1 MKKLLSIFL
10 LSGLAFSL
18 AAQVNKDVEV
28 TRNYDPTVMDA
39 QKIWY
44 EPVITADSSGVR
56 DAFSYSIFPKSSPGN
71 FGLAPISSAKIIDSE
86 NSLPGLGYIR
96 VGAGYQISPLL
107 DFYISNKNTQSV
119 LVGFYANHRSF
130 FGKTKLE
137 NNEYTKKVKSN
148 FMNNDLGIFS
158 KFFLD
163 GSTVTLNADYSRR
176 DLYLY
181 GLDPEIYS
189 LGSFPALGN
198 DRRAMNLFNGN
209 LLWKSDR
216 DAGEVFYSFG
226 ASYQLFNASDKL
238 DAMKTPTMKENAF
251 ALSGLL
257 GADLDD
263 EAQSVSIAARA
274 ALYNRSKQLDTA
286 GNNILLSALPAWT
299 YSDDYFSVKLG
310 AQYLLDNYNKTT
322 KHRIYPAV
330 ALSYKIH
337 DYFTP
342 SIEVKGETEVN
353 NFRKLALEN
362 NYIAFGNIEQSL
374 DPDIHSYSLYLNPA
388 FKNTNHKIIGVFA
401 IKGDIE
407 SFSYNIFTSWSKL
420 EYLPL
425 YVNNTA
431 RIFIPSFAHPYND
444 TYEYDYNTFDVGYA
458 KGNKISTGAELSYS
472 DDDFSV
478 YAKAVYNKY
487 NLKNENNVKIEHA
500 WHKPTFEGNL
510 NLRYKVSYDLI
521 LTADLRTLL
530 QRYAVDNYKTWSSL
544 SSTADTTVAHR
555 KLKDVFD
562 LSLGAEYLVT
572 DRFSVFGN
580 LANVLNQKYDIY
592 SRYQVPGF
600 IASVGLTYRF

>member
-1 MKKLLSIFL
+1 MKKLLLIFFS
-10 LSGLAFSL
+10 SGLAFSI
-18 AAQVNKDVEV
+18 AAQPNKDVEV

-44 EPVITADSSGVR
+44 EPTVTADSSNVR

-71 FGLAPISSAKIIDSE
+71 FGLAPISSAKIIDGE

-96 VGAGYQISPLL
+96 AGIGYQISPLF

-137 NNEYTKKVKSN
+137 GRQHSKKVKSD

-163 GSTVTLNADYSRR
+163 GSTVTLNVDYSRR
-176 DLYLY
+176 DLHLY
-181 GLDPEIYS
+181 GFDPDIISVYSPLD
-189 LGSFPALGN
+189 N
-198 DRRAMNLFNGN
+198 DKRAMNLFNGN
-209 LLWKSDR
+209 VIWKSDR

-226 ASYQLFNASDKL
+226 ASYQLFNARDKHN
-238 DAMKTPTMKENAF
+238 DIKTATMKENAF
-251 ALSGLL
+251 ALSGML

-263 EAQSVSIAARA
+263 ETQSVSIAGRA
-274 ALYNRSKQLDTA
+274 ALYNRNKELDTV
-286 GNNILLSALPAWT
+286 GNNILLSALPSWV
-299 YSDDYFSVKLG
+299 YNDDYLSVKLG
-310 AQYLLDNYNKTT
+310 VQYLLDNYNKTT

-330 ALSYKIH
+330 SASYKIH

-342 SIEVKGETEVN
+342 SIEIKGETEVN
-353 NFRKLALEN
+353 NFRKLAMEN
-362 NYIAFGNIEQSL
+362 NYISFGNIAEDSL
-374 DPDIHSYSLYLNPA
+374 VFYPNPT
-388 FKNTNHKIIGVFA
+388 FKNTNHKIIGMFS

-407 SFSYNIFTSWSKL
+407 SFSYNVFTSYSKL

-425 YVNNTA
+425 YANNTA
-431 RIFIPSFAHPYND
+431 TIIHPYY
-444 TYEYDYNTFDVGYA
+444 TYNYDYKEFGIWYA
-458 KGNKISTGAELSYS
+458 KGYKINIGAELSYN

-487 NLKNENNVKIEHA
+487 NLKMVDNTKIEHA
-500 WHKPTFEGNL
+500 WHKPAFEGNF
-510 NLRYKVSYDLI
+510 NLRYKISYDLV
-521 LTADLRTLL
+521 LTADFRALL
-530 QRYAVDNYKTWSSL
+530 KRYAVDNNLWSLL
-544 SSTADTTVAHR
+544 SSTFEPDLIVSR

-572 DRFSVFGN
+572 NRFSVFGN
-580 LANVLNQKYDIY
+580 LSNVLNQKYDIY

>member
-1 MKKLLSIFL
+1 MRKILLIL
-10 LSGLAFSL
+10 ALSGFAFAL
-18 AAQVNKDVEV
+18 AAQPNKDVEV

-44 EPVITADSSGVR
+44 EPTVNADSSNVR

-71 FGLAPISSAKIIDSE
+71 FGLAPISSAKIIADD

-96 VGAGYQISPLL
+96 AGIGYQISPLL
-107 DFYISNKNTQSV
+107 DFYISNKNTETV

-137 NNEYTKKVKSN
+137 GNRYEKKVKSD

-181 GLDPEIYS
+181 GLDPDIYS
-189 LGSFPALGN
+189 GFASPPSSDN
-198 DRRAMNLFNGN
+198 DKRAMNLFNGN

-226 ASYQLFNASDKL
+226 ASYQLFNARDKHEN
-238 DAMKTPTMKENAF
+238 MKSATMKENAF

-263 EAQSVSIAARA
+263 DTQSVSIAARA
-274 ALYNRSKQLDTA
+274 ALYNRNDALDTA
-286 GNNILLSALPAWT
+286 GNNILLSALPSWA
-299 YSDDYFSVKLG
+299 YNDDYLSVKLG

-330 ALSYKIH
+330 SASYKIH

-342 SIEVKGETEVN
+342 SIEIKGETEVN

-362 NYIAFGNIEQSL
+362 NYISFGNMLEQVGNA
-374 DPDIHSYSLYLNPA
+374 IGYAFYANPV
-388 FKNTNHKIIGVFA
+388 FKNTNYKLIGVFSV
-401 IKGDIE
+401 KGDIE
-407 SFSYNIFTSWSKL
+407 SFSYNVFTSYSKL

-425 YVNNTA
+425 YANNVITN
-431 RIFIPSFAHPYND
+431 FPMLLPSLPIINSRY
-444 TYEYDYNTFDVGYA
+444 YYDYKNFYVQYA
-458 KGNKISTGAELSYS
+458 KGYKVNIGAELSYN
-472 DDDFSV
+472 DDLFSI

-487 NLKNENNVKIEHA
+487 NLKNEDNTEIEHA
-500 WHKPTFEGNL
+500 WHKPTIEGNL
-510 NLRYKVSYDLI
+510 NLRYKISYDLV
-521 LTADLRTLL
+521 LTADFRTLL
-530 QRYAVDNYKTWSSL
+530 KRYAANNFFITDNPLALPSL
-544 SSTADTTVAHR
+544 TSR

-562 LSLGAEYLVT
+562 LSIGAEYLVT
-572 DRFSVFGN
+572 NNFSVFGN
-580 LANVLNQKYDIY
+580 LANILNQKYEIY
-592 SRYQVPGF
+592 SRYKVPGF
-600 IASVGLTYRF
+600 IASAGLTYRF

>member
-1 MKKLLSIFL
+1 MKKLLSIFI
-10 LSGLAFSL
+10 LSGMAFAL
-18 AAQVNKDVEV
+18 AAQPNKDVEV

-44 EPVITADSSGVR
+44 EPTVAADSSNVR

-71 FGLAPISSAKIIDSE
+71 FGLAPISSAKIIDGE

-96 VGAGYQISPLL
+96 AGIGYQISPLF
-107 DFYISNKNTQSV
+107 DFYISNKNAESV

-137 NNEYTKKVKSN
+137 GNKHTKKVKSD

-163 GSTVTLNADYSRR
+163 GSTVTLNVDYSRR

-181 GLDPEIYS
+181 GFDPDIYLGDLYPSLD
-189 LGSFPALGN
+189 N

-226 ASYQLFNASDKL
+226 ASYQLFNARDKHK
-238 DAMKTPTMKENAF
+238 DIKTATMKENAF

-263 EAQSVSIAARA
+263 DTQSVSIAARA
-274 ALYNRSKQLDTA
+274 ALYNRNKALDSA
-286 GNNILLSALPAWT
+286 GNNILLSALPSWA
-299 YSDDYFSVKLG
+299 YNDDYLSVKLG

-330 ALSYKIH
+330 SASYKIH

-342 SIEVKGETEVN
+342 SIEIKGETEVN
-353 NFRKLALEN
+353 NFRKLAMEN
-362 NYIAFGNIEQSL
+362 NYISFGNIVDIIQS
-374 DPDIHSYSLYLNPA
+374 PVFAAYLNPI
-388 FKNTNHKIIGVFA
+388 FKNTNHKIIGVFS
-401 IKGDIE
+401 IKGDVE
-407 SFSYNIFTSWSKL
+407 SFSYNVFTSYSKL

-425 YVNNTA
+425 YGNSVATTLNLLPPPPPNLNPNP
-431 RIFIPSFAHPYND
+431 IISGDYKEFA
-444 TYEYDYNTFDVGYA
+444 VIYA
-458 KGNKISTGAELSYS
+458 KGNKINIGAELSYV
-472 DDDFSV
+472 DDIFSV

-487 NLKNENNVKIEHA
+487 NLKTENNTEIEHA
-500 WHKPTFEGNL
+500 WHKPIFEGNL
-510 NLRYKVSYDLI
+510 NLRYKISYDLV
-521 LTADLRTLL
+521 LTADLRALL
-530 QRYAVDNYKTWSSL
+530 KRYALQYFISQQWSPPSKPY
-544 SSTADTTVAHR
+544 SR

-562 LSLGAEYLVT
+562 LSIGAEYLIT
-572 DRFSVFGN
+572 NNFSVFGN

>member
-1 MKKLLSIFL
+1 MKKILTIII
-10 LSGLAFSL
+10 LSGFAFAL
-18 AAQVNKDVEV
+18 TAQPNKDVEV

-44 EPVITADSSGVR
+44 EPTITADSSNVR

-71 FGLAPISSAKIIDSE
+71 FGLAPISSAKIIEGD

-96 VGAGYQISPLL
+96 AGIGYQISPLL
-107 DFYISNKNTQSV
+107 DFYISNKNTETV

-137 NNEYTKKVKSN
+137 GDQYSKKVKSD
-148 FMNNDLGIFS
+148 FMNNDLGLFS
-158 KFFLD
+158 KFFLY

-181 GLDPEIYS
+181 GYDPDFITYVFS
-189 LGSFPALGN
+189 PP
-198 DRRAMNLFNGN
+198 DKDKRAMNLFNGN

-226 ASYQLFNASDKL
+226 ASYQLFNARDKYE
-238 DAMKTPTMKENAF
+238 DVKGATMKETAF

-257 GADLDD
+257 GADLED
-263 EAQSVSIAARA
+263 ETQSVSIAARA
-274 ALYNRSKQLDTA
+274 ALYNRNKDLDTL
-286 GNNILLSALPAWT
+286 GNNILLSALPSWA
-299 YSDDYFSVKLG
+299 YNDDYFSVKLG
-310 AQYLLDNYNKTT
+310 AQYLLDSYNDKI

-330 ALSYKIH
+330 SASYKIH

-342 SIEVKGETEVN
+342 AIEIKGETEVN

-362 NYIAFGNIEQSL
+362 NYISFGNMVEQVG
-374 DPDIHSYSLYLNPA
+374 DAGGVFTYFANPV
-388 FKNTNHKIIGVFA
+388 FKNTNYKIIGTFS

-407 SFSYNIFTSWSKL
+407 SFSYNVFASYSKL

-425 YVNNTA
+425 YGNNVIQT
-431 RIFIPSFAHPYND
+431 FWTSFSPLPYNRLD
-444 TYEYDYNTFDVGYA
+444 CDYKNFNVGYA
-458 KGNKISTGAELSYS
+458 KGNKINIGAELSYN
-472 DDDFSV
+472 DDLFSI

-487 NLKNENNVKIEHA
+487 NLKTEDNIEIEHA

-510 NLRYKVSYDLI
+510 NLRYKISYDLV

-530 QRYAVDNYKTWSSL
+530 KRYAVDNFFITDDML
-544 SSTADTTVAHR
+544 ALPTVTDR

-562 LSLGAEYLVT
+562 LSIGAEYLIT
-572 DRFSVFGN
+572 NSFSVFGN
-580 LANVLNQKYDIY
+580 LSNVLNQKYDIY

>member
-10 LSGLAFSL
+10 LSGFAFSL

-44 EPVITADSSGVR
+44 EPTITADSSNVR

-71 FGLAPISSAKIIDSE
+71 FGLAPISSAKIIDGE

-96 VGAGYQISPLL
+96 AGAGYQISPLF

-137 NNEYTKKVKSN
+137 NNEYIKKVKSN

-189 LGSFPALGN
+189 LGDFSSLEK

-226 ASYQLFNASDKL
+226 ASYQLFNARDKH
-238 DAMKTPTMKENAF
+238 DAIKSVSMKENAF

-257 GADLDD
+257 GANLID
-263 EAQSVSIAARA
+263 ETQSISIAARA
-274 ALYNRSKQLDTA
+274 ALYSRNKDLDTL
-286 GNNILLSALPAWT
+286 GNNILLSALPSWN
-299 YSDDYFSVKLG
+299 YNDDYLAVKLG
-310 AQYLLDNYNKTT
+310 VQYLLDNYNKTT

-330 ALSYKIH
+330 SASYKIH
-337 DYFTP
+337 DYFTLGME
-342 SIEVKGETEVN
+342 IKGETEVN

-362 NYIAFGNIEQSL
+362 NYMAFGNIEKKL
-374 DPDIHSYSLYLNPA
+374 DAYPYDYSLYLNPA
-388 FKNTNHKIIGVFA
+388 FKNTNHKLIGVFS

-407 SFSYNIFTSWSKL
+407 SFSYNIFTSYSKL

-425 YVNNTA
+425 YTNNTA
-431 RIFIPSFAHPYND
+431 KFFLPPIYPNND
-444 TYEYDYNTFDVGYA
+444 TYEYDYNAFTIRYA
-458 KGNKISTGAELSYS
+458 KGNKITTGAELSYN

-487 NLKNENNVKIEHA
+487 NLKTENNVEIEHA
-500 WHKPTFEGNL
+500 WHKPAFEGNL
-510 NLRYKVSYDLI
+510 NLRYKVSYDLVI
-521 LTADLRTLL
+521 TADLRTLL
-530 QRYAVDNYKTWSSL
+530 QRYAINNYKAWSWL
-544 SSTADTTVAHR
+544 SSTADVTVVSR

-572 DRFSVFGN
+572 NKFSVFGN
-580 LANVLNQKYDIY
+580 LSNVLNQKYDIY